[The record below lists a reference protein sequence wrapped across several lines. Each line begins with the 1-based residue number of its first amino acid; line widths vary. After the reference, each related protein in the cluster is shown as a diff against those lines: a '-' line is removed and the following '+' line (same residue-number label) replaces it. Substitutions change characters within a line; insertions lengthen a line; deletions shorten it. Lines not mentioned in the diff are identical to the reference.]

1 MIDAKK
7 GKGRGRAPV
16 ARAPLTREMALEQA
30 MILAD
35 AEGIEALSMRRLAQA
50 LGVEAMSLY
59 HHVRN
64 KDAILDGMVDL
75 VFAEIALPGR
85 DGPWQGE
92 VRRRCQ
98 SMRAVLKRH
107 RWALSLMES
116 RKMPGPANLGHHDA
130 MLACFLGAGFSLS
143 MAGHAYAVIDAFVYG
158 FVHTELHL
166 PFENGPE
173 VRTLVRGMWDAMPAG
188 QFAALKEFSLGHVLT
203 PDYSYAGEFEFGLGL
218 VLDGIEREEERARA
232 GRSTSPRVGV

>member
-1 MIDAKK
+1 MSDRKNKK
-7 GKGRGRAPV
+7 GEP
-16 ARAPLTREMALEQA
+16 RAPLTSDMALGAAVE
-30 MILAD
+30 LAD

-64 KDAILDGMVDL
+64 KDAILDGMVDR
-75 VFAEIALPGR
+75 VFSEIALPQAGQ
-85 DGPWQGE
+85 PWQAE
-92 VRRRCQ
+92 IQQRCH
-98 SMRAVLKRH
+98 SMREVLKRH

-116 RKMPGPANLGHHDA
+116 RKMPGPANLGHHNA
-130 MLACFLGAGFSLS
+130 MLACFLGAGFSLP

-173 VRTLVRGMWDAMPAG
+173 VRATLGAMWAAMPAG
-188 QFAALKEFSLGHVLT
+188 QFEALKAFSLGHVLT
-203 PDYSYAGEFEFGLGL
+203 PSYSYGSEFEFGLGL
-218 VLDGIEREEERARA
+218 VLDGVERAKVAA
-232 GRSTSPRVGV
+232 G